1 MTVFRAAY
9 GKTYGKT
16 WGNAQGKQGNMYG
29 KIYGKR
35 PPRHKRT
42 LTPALHRSPAC
53 HYLYLVRNRYSYN
66 TYLESKITKNTRLGN
81 HITKKYLA
89 IRYKL
94 EPKVGV

>member
-1 MTVFRAAY
+1 MTVFHAAY

-16 WGNAQGKQGNMYG
+16 CGNTQGNMYD
-29 KIYGKR
+29 KIYGNR

-53 HYLYLVRNRYSYN
+53 RYLYLVHNKCSYN
-66 TYLESKITKNTRLGN
+66 TYLDNKTVENTRLGN